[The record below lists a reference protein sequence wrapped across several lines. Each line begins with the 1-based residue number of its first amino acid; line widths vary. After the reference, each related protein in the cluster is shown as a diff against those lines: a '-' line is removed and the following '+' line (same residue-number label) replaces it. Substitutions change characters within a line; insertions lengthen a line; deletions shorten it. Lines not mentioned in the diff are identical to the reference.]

1 MTSNHILIY
10 AGFFIVTLL
19 ISFLLNGLLLRFA
32 QSLGIRNASEVMRW
46 STQQKPALGGIPFFL
61 VFLLSISCYAVF
73 FPYRVT
79 PMDTRLLGIIAAV
92 SLAFIMGLADDS
104 YNTRPILKF
113 GVQVLCGVILIMTDL
128 YIKFFSIPELN
139 YAFTI
144 LWVVGMMNSFNML
157 DNMDAITAT
166 VSIFV
171 LMTSLMIIV
180 IHQDYFNQDVL
191 VILGITGALVG
202 FLFYNWHPSKMYMG
216 DTGSQFLGILLAIFG
231 IKYMWNSSDMSG
243 QFIAS
248 KQFISV
254 ALAFILPLS
263 DTTTVVINRLLKRKS
278 PFIGG
283 RDHTTHYLSYLG
295 LSDSQVALAFCGI
308 SVVSMLLVLVIQ
320 TGIQNWGWKHII
332 IFALYIL
339 MVFGT
344 LYAVTRLTRP
354 PKKDEKSDN

>member
-46 STQQKPALGGIPFFL
+46 SAQQKPALGGIAFFL
-61 VFLLSISCYAVF
+61 VFLLSIACYAVF
-73 FPYRVT
+73 FPYRFM
-79 PMDTRLLGIIAAV
+79 PLDKQLLGMIAAV
-92 SLAFIMGLADDS
+92 TLAFLMGLADDS

-113 GVQVLCGVILIMTDL
+113 AVQVLCGIVLILTDL
-128 YIKFFSIPELN
+128 HIKFFSVQELN

-144 LWVVGMMNSFNML
+144 LWVVGMMNSINML
-157 DNMDAITAT
+157 DNMDAITST

-191 VILGITGALVG
+191 VILGITGSLVG

-216 DTGSQFLGILLAIFG
+216 DTGSQFLGIVLAIFG
-231 IKYMWNSSDMSG
+231 IKYMWNSSDIHG
-243 QFIAS
+243 QFVSS
-248 KQFISV
+248 KQFIIV
-254 ALAFILPLS
+254 ALAFILPLT

-283 RDHTTHYLSYLG
+283 RDHTTHHLSYLG

-332 IFALYIL
+332 IFALYFL
-339 MVFGT
+339 LVFGT

-354 PKKDEKSDN
+354 PKKDEESNN